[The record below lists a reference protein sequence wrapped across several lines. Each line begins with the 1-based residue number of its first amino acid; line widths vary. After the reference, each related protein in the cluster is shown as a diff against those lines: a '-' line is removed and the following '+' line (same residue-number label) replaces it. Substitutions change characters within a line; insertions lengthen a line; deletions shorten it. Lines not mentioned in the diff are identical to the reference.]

1 MIKAGS
7 KAPYFE
13 GPDQNGKTI
22 TLDDYR
28 GKKLVLYFYPKD
40 LTPGCTIQARDLT
53 SNLSALAEKGYEVLG
68 VSADSVKRHCSFI
81 DKIGI
86 GFSLLSDESLS
97 VIKAYEVWG
106 LKKFMGREYEGIKRT
121 TFLIDEKG
129 VVEDVIEKVKTKSHT
144 QQILDLIEEKIK

>member
-1 MIKAGS
+1 MIKVGT

-13 GPDQNGKTI
+13 GLDQDSKLI

-28 GKKLVLYFYPKD
+28 DKKLVLYFYPKD

-53 SNLSALAEKGYEVLG
+53 TNLSVLSEKGYEVLG

-81 DKIGI
+81 DKIRI

-129 VVEDVIEKVKTKSHT
+129 VIEAVIDKVKTKSHT

>member
-1 MIKAGS
+1 MIKAGT

-13 GPDQNGKTI
+13 GLNQDNKLI
-22 TLDDYR
+22 SLDDYR
-28 GKKLVLYFYPKD
+28 DKKLVLYFYPKD
-40 LTPGCTIQARDLT
+40 LTPGCTIQARNLT
-53 SNLSALAEKGYEVLG
+53 ANLNLLSEKGYEVLG
-68 VSADSVKRHCSFI
+68 VSADSVKRHCNFI

-86 GFSLLSDESLS
+86 GFPLLSDESLS
-97 VIKAYEVWG
+97 IIKAYEVWG

-129 VVEDVIEKVKTKSHT
+129 VIEAVIDKVKTKSHT